1 MAMKAVL
8 IPTLMVLITAWLAI
22 CVWHDLKTR
31 EVPNLLTI
39 GPLVGMSFYAILCG
53 WSGATWLVVMFTLFS
68 ELPRL
73 RWLAGGLATVV
84 IALLMPSLFPI
95 LLSLYGAW
103 LLWELGAM
111 GGADAKILM
120 TLFLFMGNASVI
132 LPITIVGGIQGV
144 VALFKKERQIPYTVS
159 ILAGFT
165 WSVVSSHFI

>member
-1 MAMKAVL
+1 MTLKAVL
-8 IPTLMVLITAWLAI
+8 VPTLMVMITAWLAI

-31 EVPNLLTI
+31 EVPGLLTI
-39 GPLVGMSFYAILCG
+39 GPLIGMGFYAVLRG
-53 WSGATWLVVMFTLFS
+53 WDGAAWLVLLLTLFS

-73 RWLAGGLATVV
+73 RWLAGGIATAV
-84 IALLMPSLFPI
+84 IALLMPGLFPM

-120 TLFLFMGNASVI
+120 TLLLFMGNASLI
-132 LPITIVGGIQGV
+132 LPITIAGGIQGM
-144 VALFKKERQIPYTVS
+144 VALFKKEHQIPYTVS

-165 WSVVSSHFI
+165 WSILASHLI